1 MSGVDQ
7 MTVCVGDVTP
17 GGLRRHVRPI
27 RARTGGP
34 WLPGGAICGALVF
47 GVLSRYRFLFVPPDP
62 CPEAAAFC
70 N

>member
-7 MTVCVGDVTP
+7 MTVCVGVVTP
-17 GGLRRHVRPI
+17 ARTAVTGPPI
-27 RARTGGP
+27 RARAGAA
-34 WLPGGAICGALVF
+34 WLPGAAICGALVF